1 MKILSFDSA
10 TECAT
15 CAILD
20 DEHLLGEITL
30 NYKKQHSIL
39 IMPMIDELLKN
50 TETTIDSIDG
60 FVISKGP
67 GSFTGLRIGMATFKG
82 ISAGLNKPIIG
93 ISSLDALAYN
103 MAYTPGII
111 CPIVDALRGN
121 VYAAIYTFKDNNLT
135 TLEEPM
141 IISIEDLIE
150 KIRALKLPV
159 TFIGNGIYKY
169 SELLKSSDL
178 PLNFAPTHL
187 NVVKASALGEL
198 GLLQLKEGKFSDS
211 VTLSPIYLRKPQ
223 AEREYEEKYHK
234 GIED

>member
-10 TECAT
+10 TECAS

-20 DEHLLGEITL
+20 DNHLLGEITF
-30 NYKKQHSIL
+30 NYKKQHSVL

-50 TETTIDSIDG
+50 TGTTIDSIDG

-82 ISAGLNKPIIG
+82 MCAGLNKPIIG

-103 MAYTPGII
+103 LAYSSGII
-111 CPIVDALRGN
+111 CPIIDALRSN
-121 VYAAIYTFKDNNLT
+121 VYTGIYTFRDNKLT

-141 IISIEDLIE
+141 IISMEDLIE
-150 KIRALKLPV
+150 KIRTYNMPV

-169 SELLKSSDL
+169 DEILKSSDL
-178 PLNFAPTHL
+178 LLNFAPTHL

-198 GLLQLKEGKFSDS
+198 GLLQFKEGKSSDS
-211 VTLSPIYLRKPQ
+211 VTLKPMYLRKPQ